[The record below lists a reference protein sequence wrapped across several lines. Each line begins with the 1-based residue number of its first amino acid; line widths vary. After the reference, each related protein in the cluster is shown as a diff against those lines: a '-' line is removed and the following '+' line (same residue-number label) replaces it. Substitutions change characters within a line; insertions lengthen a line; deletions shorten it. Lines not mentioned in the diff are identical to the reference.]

1 MAMTRTP
8 VGTWPMILQLS
19 GDSKTGAGTMASKW
33 VPDFTWKNHCWIRRI
48 AHEAKVGFLEVI
60 YDG

>member
-1 MAMTRTP
+1 
-8 VGTWPMILQLS
+8 MILQLS